1 MEKSWQI
8 FPKQTHRVGKGTGRV
23 RHINDH
29 PLKKCP
35 KSCSVYFLSP
45 SKTVVLNTAAAVLH
59 LVSVGS
65 GACVDPHTLVSV
77 LESERR
83 AEITDD
89 TKTALIGA
97 SWSLIS
103 SRGDGVV
110 D

>member
-1 MEKSWQI
+1 MLRLQ
-8 FPKQTHRVGKGTGRV
+8 
-23 RHINDH
+23 
-29 PLKKCP
+29 
-35 KSCSVYFLSP
+35 SV
-45 SKTVVLNTAAAVLH
+45 TVVLH
-59 LVSVGS
+59 LASVGS

-77 LESERR
+77 LRQRAERR
-83 AEITDD
+83 AEIIDD

>member
-1 MEKSWQI
+1 M
-8 FPKQTHRVGKGTGRV
+8 
-23 RHINDH
+23 
-29 PLKKCP
+29 
-35 KSCSVYFLSP
+35 
-45 SKTVVLNTAAAVLH
+45 
-59 LVSVGS
+59 SVGS

-83 AEITDD
+83 AEIIDD